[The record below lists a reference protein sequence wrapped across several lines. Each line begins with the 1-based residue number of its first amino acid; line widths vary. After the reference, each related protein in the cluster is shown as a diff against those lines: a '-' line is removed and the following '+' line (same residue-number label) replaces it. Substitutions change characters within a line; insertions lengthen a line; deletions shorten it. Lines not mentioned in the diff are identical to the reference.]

1 MINNQIPENLENNLQ
16 KRPTCTKKKMK
27 NANNLARTN
36 VGIPLLESWTILLLQ
51 LPKRGMVAFL
61 AKI

>member
-1 MINNQIPENLENNLQ
+1 MYQ
-16 KRPTCTKKKMK
+16 KKMK